1 MQINGRIGLYTNEN
15 LLKELDG
22 GFRRRRNM
30 ATSKRLFIGL
40 ELTQMH
46 KQNLS
51 EMDKRIKM
59 FLKEGT
65 IVSKD
70 HFHLTLKFLGETKI
84 DRIPV
89 IEETMKVSEKVEL
102 FLTEISGLGEF
113 DKEDKK
119 MVWVGIRN
127 SKQLA
132 KLYELLEAELE
143 ALFFDKSEFP
153 FVPHITLAKEATYLD
168 GIKSVEELKDKIT
181 FGKLPLLITKIVLF
195 ENVREDEYEK
205 YQIIYEAPLAFNK
218 GNLMNEETIEKQK
231 A

>member
-1 MQINGRIGLYTNEN
+1 
-15 LLKELDG
+15 
-22 GFRRRRNM
+22 M

-46 KQNLS
+46 KENLA
-51 EMDKRIKM
+51 EMDKRLRM

-70 HFHLTLKFLGETKI
+70 DFHLTLKFLGDTKI

-89 IEETMKVSEKVEL
+89 IEEAMKKVSEKIQL

-113 DKEDKK
+113 GQGSKK
-119 MVWVGIRN
+119 MVWVGI
-127 SKQLA
+127 KHKEKIA
-132 KLYELLEAELE
+132 KLYELIEEELQ
-143 ALFFDKSEFP
+143 ALFFEKSEFP
-153 FVPHITLAKEATYLD
+153 FVPHITLAKDSTFIETIESIED
-168 GIKSVEELKDKIT
+168 LKAKLT
-181 FGKLPLLITKIVLF
+181 FGKLPLLVTKIVLF

-205 YQIIYEAPLAFNK
+205 YQVLYEAPLMYNQEQI
-218 GNLMNEETIEKQK
+218 EEAKRQE

>member
-1 MQINGRIGLYTNEN
+1 
-15 LLKELDG
+15 
-22 GFRRRRNM
+22 M

-46 KQNLS
+46 KENLA
-51 EMDKRIKM
+51 EMDKRLRM

-70 HFHLTLKFLGETKI
+70 DFHLTLKFLGDTKI

-89 IEETMKVSEKVEL
+89 IEEAMKKVSEKIQL

-113 DKEDKK
+113 DKGSKK
-119 MVWVGIRN
+119 MVWVGI
-127 SKQLA
+127 KHPEKIA
-132 KLYELLEAELE
+132 KLYELIEEELQ
-143 ALFFDKSEFP
+143 ALFFEKSEFP
-153 FVPHITLAKEATYLD
+153 FVPHITLAKDSTFIETIESIED
-168 GIKSVEELKDKIT
+168 LKAKLT
-181 FGKLPLLITKIVLF
+181 FGKLPLLVTKIVLF

-205 YQIIYEAPLAFNK
+205 YQVLYEAPLMYNQEQI
-218 GNLMNEETIEKQK
+218 EEAKRQE

>member
-1 MQINGRIGLYTNEN
+1 
-15 LLKELDG
+15 
-22 GFRRRRNM
+22 M

-46 KQNLS
+46 KENLA
-51 EMDKRIKM
+51 EMDKRLRM

-70 HFHLTLKFLGETKI
+70 DFHLTLKFLGDTKV

-89 IEETMKVSEKVEL
+89 IEEAMKKVSEKIQL

-113 DKEDKK
+113 DKGSKK
-119 MVWVGIRN
+119 MVWVGI
-127 SKQLA
+127 KHPEKIA
-132 KLYELLEAELE
+132 KLYELIEEELQ
-143 ALFFDKSEFP
+143 ALFFEKSEFP
-153 FVPHITLAKEATYLD
+153 FVPHITLAKDSTFIETIESIED
-168 GIKSVEELKDKIT
+168 LKAKLT
-181 FGKLPLLITKIVLF
+181 FGKLPLLVTKIVLF

-205 YQIIYEAPLAFNK
+205 YQVLYEAPLMYNQEQI
-218 GNLMNEETIEKQK
+218 EEAKRQE

>member
-1 MQINGRIGLYTNEN
+1 
-15 LLKELDG
+15 
-22 GFRRRRNM
+22 M

-46 KQNLS
+46 KENLA
-51 EMDKRIKM
+51 EMDKRLRM

-70 HFHLTLKFLGETKI
+70 DFHLTLKFLGDTKI

-89 IEETMKVSEKVEL
+89 IEEAMKKVSEKIQL

-113 DKEDKK
+113 DKGSKK
-119 MVWVGIRN
+119 MVWVGI
-127 SKQLA
+127 KHKEKIA
-132 KLYELLEAELE
+132 KLYELIEEELQ
-143 ALFFDKSEFP
+143 ALFFEKSEFP
-153 FVPHITLAKEATYLD
+153 FVPHITLAKDSTFIETIESIED
-168 GIKSVEELKDKIT
+168 LKAKLT
-181 FGKLPLLITKIVLF
+181 FGKLPLLVTKIVLF

-205 YQIIYEAPLAFNK
+205 YQVLYEAPLMYNQEQI
-218 GNLMNEETIEKQK
+218 EEAKRQE